1 MAPGSAALPPSVSA
15 SALTTYTSHG
25 SSPGPLSI
33 SYELEGR
40 FGDREVGVPRA
51 PFGGFGAEG
60 LRVEGDRRFEV
71 ADPEGELDTG
81 HAVLGQGCC
90 TGLTAAPLADLAR
103 TFKALGD
110 PVRLR
115 LLSMIASRSGGEVC
129 VCDLTPAFDLS
140 QPTISHHLKL
150 LRQAGLIDCE
160 RRGTWVYY
168 WVLPG
173 VLDRLAAFLTT
184 ARTSEATT

>member
-1 MAPGSAALPPSVSA
+1 MSKQAPEVIGQDAACC
-15 SALTTYTSHG
+15 
-25 SSPGPLSI
+25 PGLS
-33 SYELEGR
+33 
-40 FGDREVGVPRA
+40 
-51 PFGGFGAEG
+51 
-60 LRVEGDRRFEV
+60 
-71 ADPEGELDTG
+71 
-81 HAVLGQGCC
+81 
-90 TGLTAAPLADLAR
+90 AAPLDEDQAADLAQV
-103 TFKALGD
+103 FKALGD

-115 LLSMIASRSGGEVC
+115 LMSMIASRGESGEVC
-129 VCDLTPAFDLS
+129 VCELTPAFNLS

-184 ARTSEATT
+184 TQPAGATA

>member
-1 MAPGSAALPPSVSA
+1 MSNQ
-15 SALTTYTSHG
+15 
-25 SSPGPLSI
+25 
-33 SYELEGR
+33 EL
-40 FGDREVGVPRA
+40 V
-51 PFGGFGAEG
+51 
-60 LRVEGDRRFEV
+60 
-71 ADPEGELDTG
+71 
-81 HAVLGQGCC
+81 VLGRAEEAGACC
-90 TGLTAAPLADLAR
+90 PGVAAAPLDEDQAAELAKV
-103 TFKALGD
+103 FKALGD

-115 LLSMIASRSGGEVC
+115 LLSLIASRAGGEVC

-173 VLDRLAAFLTT
+173 ALDRLSAFLTT
-184 ARTSEATT
+184 TRKTEATA

>member
-1 MAPGSAALPPSVSA
+1 MSKQELVVIGQDDPSAACC
-15 SALTTYTSHG
+15 
-25 SSPGPLSI
+25 PGL
-33 SYELEGR
+33 
-40 FGDREVGVPRA
+40 A
-51 PFGGFGAEG
+51 
-60 LRVEGDRRFEV
+60 
-71 ADPEGELDTG
+71 T
-81 HAVLGQGCC
+81 
-90 TGLTAAPLADLAR
+90 APLDEDQAAGMAR

-115 LLSMIASRSGGEVC
+115 LLSMIASRAGGEVC

-168 WVLPG
+168 WVLPAA
-173 VLDRLAAFLTT
+173 LDRLSAFLAT
-184 ARTSEATT
+184 ARSPGATA